1 MHQIDCLIL
10 DQACGMFGCCGQ
22 LDISKYLGTLG
33 LSTKPVTN
41 GRSNAV
47 RLKGQR
53 GLLSDIWQRGRHGT
67 LAGTE
72 DVFAADEP
80 VWCGSGSGREIISV
94 HYWYPI
100 VWASGVGRK
109 PRTNERRLDAHMWM
123 LWTRKTQY
131 PGADLALFGS
141 NLVQLWSNL
150 RDRSRAAH
158 VWMMSTGHANL
169 VKIFSLS

>member
-1 MHQIDCLIL
+1 MISHREHPEQARMHQIDCLIL

-109 PRTNERRLDAHMWM
+109 PRTNERRLDAHTCGCCGPERPNILELIWHC
-123 LWTRKTQY
+123 LAVIWCNY
-131 PGADLALFGS
+131 GATYETALEPPMCG
-141 NLVQLWSNL
+141 
-150 RDRSRAAH
+150 
-158 VWMMSTGHANL
+158 
-169 VKIFSLS
+169 